1 MAKRRNYFLPD
12 EPLCNPGHHR
22 PRTRRELIAQGFALG
37 TGTVVAGSMLSL
49 FSPRAGAAISADLQ
63 AQLTSLCSTGS
74 GGGGSMIPFLCFDL
88 AGGANFA
95 GSNVLV
101 GGKGGQ
107 LDFLSTAGYSVL
119 GLPPALLPNAGTVGG
134 SFDSSC
140 GIAFH
145 SLSALLK
152 GIKATASPAAM
163 ANTNGSVIAAR
174 SENDTSNNPHNPMYG
189 IYRAGARGSLVN
201 LIGSQNSDS
210 GGNSMAPTMLI
221 DVSARP
227 TKVDNSS
234 DVTGLVGTSSSYNAP
249 LAQTDTVA
257 AMESMKRI
265 SDIGIDAAG
274 GHYRID
280 TTVTGTDAIKAAKC
294 EILKSVDNTDKF
306 GATSPDPTKDV
317 AIIGGGPQNF
327 PPIPVF
333 GPGLTSSSEYMKT
346 ASVMKLVV
354 GMDNSNKHYAA
365 AGTITMGGFDY
376 HTGDRTTGEMR
387 DERAGQ
393 CIGACLEYAHRLN
406 TPVMIY
412 VFSDGSVSSSGTV
425 DATGKGV
432 WTSDNQGTGSAFFLV
447 YNPAGRA
454 TTNIAVQAGAGPQ
467 IGWFKMDGTVD
478 TTSSPAAN
486 SVIQLVDTVVL
497 NYLGLHA
504 SWAGSQ
510 DPALLAQAL
519 NKPAASILGGSAN
532 WSRYIAFNPIA

>member
-49 FSPRAGAAISADLQ
+49 FAPRAGAAISADLQ
-63 AQLTSLCSTGS
+63 AQLTSLCSTGGAS
-74 GGGGSMIPFLCFDL
+74 GGSMIPFLCFDL

-119 GLPPALLPNAGTVGG
+119 GLPPALLPSAGTATGG
-134 SFDSSC
+134 FDSSC

-163 ANTNGSVIAAR
+163 TNTNGAVIAAR

-227 TKVDNSS
+227 TKVDSPS
-234 DVTGLVGTSSSYNAP
+234 DVTGLVGTSSSYTPP

-265 SDIGIDAAG
+265 SDVGIDAAG
-274 GHYRID
+274 AKY
-280 TTVTGTDAIKAAKC
+280 TVDVTARTAAKC

-306 GATSPDPTKDV
+306 GALSPDPRLDPLI
-317 AIIGGGPQNF
+317 AGGTAGSSTYTSIF
-327 PPIPVF
+327 PGGVSANGEF
-333 GPGLTSSSEYMKT
+333 SKT

-354 GMDNSNKHYAA
+354 GKDNSDKHYAA

-376 HTGDRTTGEMR
+376 HTGDRTTGELR

-393 CIGACLEYAHRLN
+393 CIGACLEYAHRLGK
-406 TPVMIY
+406 PVMIY
-412 VFSDGSVSSSGTV
+412 VFSDGSISSSGMV
-425 DATGKGV
+425 DGSAAAQGKAV

-454 TTNIAVQAGAGPQ
+454 TPNIAVPTGAGPQ

-504 SWAGSQ
+504 SWANTH

-532 WSRYIAFNPIA
+532 WSRYLAFNPIA